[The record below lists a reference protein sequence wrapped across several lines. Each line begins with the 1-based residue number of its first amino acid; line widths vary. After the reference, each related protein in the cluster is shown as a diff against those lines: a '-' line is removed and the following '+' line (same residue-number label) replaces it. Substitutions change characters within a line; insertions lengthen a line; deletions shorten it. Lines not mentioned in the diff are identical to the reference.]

1 MRKILTIRSIIV
13 FVALLLNIAAFGQ
26 SKIKAYFNQ
35 PVNTS
40 LATFGISAAY
50 LPSATMADTIAAYI
64 GRAKYTVDIA
74 QYDYNQDHAKGNYTS
89 IAAAVDTA
97 YAHGVTVR
105 WIYDASSSNY
115 GLSLLDPG
123 IHTLGRP
130 VSTSGD
136 IMHNKFIIIDAN
148 SSNPADAILCTG
160 SADWSSTM
168 FYKDYNNIL
177 FLQDSALASVYTD
190 EFNMM
195 WGSTTAVPDSSLAK
209 FGTAKTAIG
218 INTFHIDGHLVELY
232 FSPSDN
238 PDSHIAS
245 TILTAN
251 KDLYVG
257 IYDITRT
264 GDATDIVNMSHSGV
278 YTLVVADPYTPSSSP
293 SVNSILSNGLGFN
306 YVVYNGYYIYH
317 NKMMIVDPS
326 DTCSDPI
333 VLTGS
338 ENWTSAGTNYNDENI
353 LIIHSDTLANL
364 YYQAFINDF
373 TTVGGGSFAHP
384 NGICGG
390 SLVNAVPALNGNEGQ
405 IAVYPNPA
413 ATELTISTSGQLTTV
428 AISDLLGQ
436 TVYSSGYNINAQKAV
451 VDVSAL
457 SAGVYLVKVN
467 GNVVRKFVKE

>member
-1 MRKILTIRSIIV
+1 MRKILTIGSIIV
-13 FVALLLNIAAFGQ
+13 FVVLLLNNDAFGQ

-40 LATFGISAAY
+40 LATFGIDAAY
-50 LPSATMADTIAAYI
+50 LPSATLADTIAAYI

-74 QYDYNQDHAKGNYTS
+74 QYDYNQDNYDGNYTS

-97 YAHGVTVR
+97 YAHGITVR
-105 WIYDASSSNY
+105 WIYDASASNH
-115 GLSLLDPG
+115 GLSLLNPG

-130 VSTSGD
+130 VSSSGD

-148 SSNPADAILCTG
+148 SSNPEDAILSTG
-160 SADWSSTM
+160 SEDWSSEM
-168 FYKDYNNIL
+168 FYKDFNNRL
-177 FLQDSALASVYTD
+177 FIQDSALASAYTL

-195 WGSTTAVPDSSLAK
+195 WGSTTAVPDSSLAE
-209 FGTAKTAIG
+209 FGTAKTPIG
-218 INTFHIDGHLVELY
+218 INTFHVDGHLVELY

-257 IYDITRT
+257 VYDITRT
-264 GDATDIVNMSHSGV
+264 GDATDIVNMSRSGV
-278 YTLVVADPYTPSSSP
+278 YTLAVVDPYTPTSSP
-293 SVNSILSNGLGFN
+293 SVNSILSTGLGSN
-306 YVVYNGYYIYH
+306 YVVYNGYYLYH

-326 DTCSDPI
+326 DTCSDPM

-353 LIIHSDTLANL
+353 VIIHSDTLANL
-364 YYQAFINDF
+364 YYQYFISNF
-373 TTVGGGSFAHP
+373 TTFGGGSFAP
-384 NGICGG
+384 SNGICGG
-390 SLVNAVPALNGNEGQ
+390 SMATTAVQSVNNSEDDILMF
-405 IAVYPNPA
+405 PNPA
-413 ATELTISTSGQLTTV
+413 TTEFTISSSGQLTTV

-436 TVYSSGYNINAQKAV
+436 TVYTSSNINAQKAV
-451 VDVSAL
+451 VNVSNL

-467 GNVVRKFVKE
+467 GNTVRKFIKE